1 MPTFTDPFGVVVT
14 YDVYPKVARKVAP
27 KAIIQ
32 IAHGIGEHAG
42 RYAELAKALVTAGF
56 GVYVADMRG
65 HGRTG
70 MQQFADDTTQLG
82 HLGAGGLKAAIG
94 NISQL
99 TEIIKEAH
107 PGVPIVL
114 LGHSMGSLLAQKLIN
129 TRASDYAAVILSA
142 SAYRMPGSME
152 SGNLNK
158 KFAFEGSTTH
168 EWLSRD
174 PKVIEAFEADP
185 LTFDAEVLKLFGL
198 ADGLR
203 LFGVPS
209 YDMDQVPLLII
220 LGSRDPLGG
229 EKSALKLAKA
239 YTKTA
244 AQNDVT
250 VTVYPD
256 ARHELFNETN
266 RKEVIADM
274 IAWIKSR
281 LA

>member
-1 MPTFTDPFGVVVT
+1 MPTFTDPFEVVIT
-14 YDVYPKVARKVAP
+14 YDEYLKNAP

-42 RYAELAKALVTAGF
+42 RYVALAKALNAAGF
-56 GVYVADMRG
+56 SVYVPDMRG

-82 HLGAGGLKAAIG
+82 HLGIGGLRAAIA
-94 NISQL
+94 NITQL
-99 TEIIKEAH
+99 TDIIREAN

-129 TRASDYAAVILSA
+129 THASDYAAVILSA
-142 SAYRMPGSME
+142 TAYRMPGSME
-152 SGNLNK
+152 SGDLNK
-158 KFAFEGSTTH
+158 NFAFEGGTSC

-174 PKVIEAFEADP
+174 PAVVAAFNADP
-185 LTFDAEVLKLFGL
+185 LTFDAKVLKLFGL
-198 ADGLR
+198 VDGLR
-203 LFGVPS
+203 LYGVPA
-209 YDMDQVPLLII
+209 YDMDQVPILII

-229 EKSALKLAKA
+229 EKSALRLARA

-266 RKEVIADM
+266 RKEVIADT